1 MNAVEMGFVKN
12 IRLLHHDG
20 RKWAPLVMESHIT
33 LPGAVRKIF
42 KEDLKKMKTSKPA
55 EGRTESQPYTGAE
68 RKCLRNV
75 IKRGQNGN

>member
-1 MNAVEMGFVKN
+1 MMGGSGHQ
-12 IRLLHHDG
+12 R
-20 RKWAPLVMESHIT
+20 ESHIT

-42 KEDLKKMKTSKPA
+42 KEDLK
-55 EGRTESQPYTGAE
+55 RTKNLANQQREEPRASQIQAQK